1 MYEGAMAIR
10 QRTKF
15 EKLVMM
21 LLACTST
28 FGCKKKEPSNTSQ
41 TTRAATQAPEA
52 APSGG
57 GVLVGLDECLVGKFE
72 AEKVV
77 LKLNR
82 LSAEGGSKVE
92 MQIASNGATTI
103 DFTPMSEIHATADRG
118 LAFNFK
124 YAGTATSTLKTPA
137 RGTIVSES
145 TNLDALRVNST
156 INLPGAGAVQ
166 LFKDTPV
173 KELARMATAI
183 AGSLP
188 KGADATAAA
197 NPASGIDASP
207 IFSSSHYTCE
217 GDTLT
222 LDNAQGAATWTF
234 KRKP

>member
-1 MYEGAMAIR
+1 MKLQLGFTAALLMAVCGP
-10 QRTKF
+10 T
-15 EKLVMM
+15 
-21 LLACTST
+21 LA
-28 FGCKKKEPSNTSQ
+28 GCKKSEPSLATP
-41 TTRAATQAPEA
+41 AASGA
-52 APSGG
+52 APVSAANAPNEGG
-57 GVLVGLDECLVGKFE
+57 ALHGLDECLVGQFE

-82 LSAEGGSKVE
+82 LSAEGGSKVD
-92 MQIASNGATTI
+92 MQIGSDGAATI
-103 DFTPMSEIHATADRG
+103 DFTPMNEIHATADRG
-118 LAFNFK
+118 LAFDFK
-124 YAGTATSTLKTPA
+124 YAGKATSTLKTPT

-156 INLPGAGAVQ
+156 IKLPGAGAVQ

-188 KGADATAAA
+188 KGGDAPGAA

-207 IFSSSHYTCE
+207 IFSSSHYSCQ

>member
-1 MYEGAMAIR
+1 MKLQVGFTAALLTGLSGAA
-10 QRTKF
+10 
-15 EKLVMM
+15 L
-21 LLACTST
+21 
-28 FGCKKKEPSNTSQ
+28 FGCKKSDPGVTSQ
-41 TTRAATQAPEA
+41 GASGAASIA
-52 APSGG
+52 AADTKPSGTEP
-57 GVLVGLDECLVGKFE
+57 LNGLDECLVGKFE
-72 AEKVV
+72 ADKVV

-82 LSAEGGSKVE
+82 LSAEGGSKVALE
-92 MQIASNGATTI
+92 VASDGAATI
-103 DFTPMSEIHATADRG
+103 DFTPMNEIHATADRG
-118 LAFNFK
+118 LAFDFK
-124 YAGTATSTLKTPA
+124 YAGKATSTLKTPT

-156 INLPGAGAVQ
+156 IKLPGAGAVQ

-188 KGADATAAA
+188 KGADAPGAA

-207 IFSSSHYTCE
+207 IFSSSHYSCQ